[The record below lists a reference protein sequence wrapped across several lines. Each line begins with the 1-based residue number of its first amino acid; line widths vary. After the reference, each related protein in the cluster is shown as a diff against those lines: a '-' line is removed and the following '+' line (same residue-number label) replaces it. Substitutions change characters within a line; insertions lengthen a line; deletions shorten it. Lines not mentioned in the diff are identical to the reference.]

1 LKNPPQTASAPRLLR
16 IGLVVASWTALVF
29 PVTVFSQNS
38 QVEKT
43 FRLGTQALRNDHLE
57 EAADDFAKVIS
68 DSPAFAEAHYNL
80 GLVRLQQGR
89 FDEAAASITKSLSLR
104 STLHGANLFL
114 GIAQY
119 RNNDF
124 EEAAQS
130 LTRETKLDRKSADA
144 FLWLGVVELARDN
157 PTAAVASLDK
167 AAALRPKD
175 VDILYHR
182 GRAHMLVSMQ
192 DYQNMYE
199 VAPDSWRVH
208 QVLAQSY
215 IEANRLDEAVL
226 ECQKALE
233 AKPQEP
239 GLHEALADVYLK
251 KNDLQ
256 KAEAEYQSELKISPR
271 SLATMYGLAVVS
283 IDRSK
288 PEVAA
293 DLLRQVLEREPGS
306 TNAQYQ
312 MGRANALQ
320 GKNDEAIHNFAAVV
334 AASRQADPE
343 TLRQSYFQLSQL
355 YRRQQQPDESRAA
368 LEAFTKL
375 KEQADA
381 RQQDRL
387 QDKLRHTPESQAAVR

>member
-1 LKNPPQTASAPRLLR
+1 LTYCKQIWPSSRLLG
-16 IGLVVASWTALVF
+16 IHLAAACWAVFGLSGDVIA
-29 PVTVFSQNS
+29 QNGLL
-38 QVEKT
+38 EKT
-43 FRLGTQALRNDHLE
+43 FIQGTEALRNGQLD
-57 EAADDFAKVIS
+57 EAASDFSKITS
-68 DSPAFAEAHYNL
+68 TSPAFAPGHFNL

-89 FDEAAASITKSLSLR
+89 LDDAVASLSKSVSLQPTLR
-104 STLHGANLFL
+104 GANLFL

-124 EEAAQS
+124 EGAAHS
-130 LTRETKLDRKSADA
+130 LTREARLDPKSADA
-144 FLWLGVVELARDN
+144 LLWLGVVELARDN
-157 PTAAVASLDK
+157 PVAAIANLDK

-192 DYQNMYE
+192 DYQSMYE
-199 VAPDSWRVH
+199 MAPDSWRVH

-215 IEANRLDEAVL
+215 VEAGRLDEAVL
-226 ECQKALE
+226 ECRKALQ

-239 GLHEALADVYLK
+239 GLHQALGDVYLK
-251 KNDLQ
+251 KNDLEQ
-256 KAEAEYQSELKISPR
+256 AEAEYQDELKISPR
-271 SLATMYGLAVVS
+271 SPATMYGLAVVS

-293 DLLRQVLEREPGS
+293 DLLRHVLEREPGS
-306 TNAQYQ
+306 TNALYQ
-312 MGRANALQ
+312 MGRAEAQQ
-320 GKNDEAIHNFAAVV
+320 GKNDEAIHYFSAVV
-334 AASRQADPE
+334 AVGGQAEPE

-355 YRRQQQPDESRAA
+355 YRRQRQPDESRAA

-381 RQQDRL
+381 KQQDRL
-387 QDKLRHTPESQAAVR
+387 QDKLKHAPETQETAR

>member
-1 LKNPPQTASAPRLLR
+1 MAAVAPP
-16 IGLVVASWTALVF
+16 VF
-29 PVTVFSQNS
+29 PQNS
-38 QVEKT
+38 TLEKT
-43 FRLGTQALRNDHLE
+43 FFRGTEALRQGRLD
-57 EAADDFAKVIS
+57 AAAQDFTDALS
-68 DSPAFAEAHYNL
+68 ASPNFAPAHFNL

-89 FDEAAASITKSLSLR
+89 IDEAVASLSKSVSLQPTLR
-104 STLHGANLFL
+104 GANLFL
-114 GIAQY
+114 GIAYY
-119 RNNDF
+119 RNDAF
-124 EEAAQS
+124 EKAALSLSREA
-130 LTRETKLDRKSADA
+130 RLDPKSADA
-144 FLWLGVVELARDN
+144 LMWLGVVELAQDN
-157 PTAAVASLDK
+157 PTAAVANLDK

-208 QVLAQSY
+208 QVLAQSFV
-215 IEANRLDEAVL
+215 EAGRLDEAVL
-226 ECQKALE
+226 ECQKALQ

-239 GLHEALADVYLK
+239 GLHQALGDVYLK
-251 KNDLQ
+251 KNNLE

-271 SLATMYGLAVVS
+271 SLATMFGLAVVS

-293 DLLRQVLEREPGS
+293 DLLRQVLAREPGS

-320 GKNDEAIHNFAAVV
+320 GKNDDAIRNFSAVV
-334 AASRQADPE
+334 AASTQADPE
-343 TLRQSYFQLSQL
+343 TLRQAYFQLSQL
-355 YRRQQQPDESRAA
+355 YRRQKQPDESRAA

-387 QDKLRHTPESQAAVR
+387 QDKLRRAPESQESAQ